1 MIYNNIFVTINLINY
16 DSFIDYLYFIIQEDL
31 FIIIISLNF
40 EVSNIKMVVDLVLG
54 IIKIGRNGV

>member
-1 MIYNNIFVTINLINY
+1 MIYNNIFVIINLINY
-16 DSFIDYLYFIIQEDL
+16 DSFIDYLYFVIQEDL